1 MSTRDR
7 QLFFYDTD
15 GTYEKSKSL
24 GSGGSMVAR
33 LKLKEIDGRAPP
45 GVEPAA
51 NLTQHGKTYQVQT

>member
-1 MSTRDR
+1 MT
-7 QLFFYDTD
+7 LTAP
-15 GTYEKSKSL
+15 YEKSKSL

-51 NLTQHGKTYQVQT
+51 NLTQHGETYQVQT